1 VTAFTAALRFLTV
14 LPWGVQRPEILGRSL
29 IYFPAIGL
37 LLGAGLAVA
46 DRGLHLLF
54 PAPVVNAL
62 LLLLSLGLT
71 GGMHLDGLLDCCD
84 ALPGIRP
91 PEERLRILQ
100 DPHVGAFG
108 IIGGITVLLLK
119 YGALLSLTGARTASL
134 ILFPALGRWGMV
146 YAVCRYPYHN
156 RNGEGTGTVFE
167 LHQGLGSLLGATAMH
182 LAHRPVPATPSARSA
197 NLPPDVVEATPGNQP
212 AVVRADGEPP
222 EEPATEL
229 RVVEPPGPRVAED
242 LPEGKSERPAAVAT
256 KAWVAP

>member
-1 VTAFTAALRFLTV
+1 MTAFTAALRFLTV

-167 LHQGLGSLLGATAMH
+167 LHQGLGSLLGATAIAMTAALFLGGLRGIVAFGITWLVTILVARYTLKKLPGLTGDVYGAINELSEAFTLCA
-182 LAHRPVPATPSARSA
+182 LASSI
-197 NLPPDVVEATPGNQP
+197 
-212 AVVRADGEPP
+212 
-222 EEPATEL
+222 
-229 RVVEPPGPRVAED
+229 
-242 LPEGKSERPAAVAT
+242 
-256 KAWVAP
+256 